1 MTGDMDVIRNQ
12 MLTTKMKQI
21 KRQADPEKEK
31 ALKDACEGFEA
42 IFTKKMIESM
52 RQTLPGDSLFPKS
65 NSIEIFESMYDQHL
79 AEDMADSPSG
89 SGLKEYL
96 YNQLKA
102 TL

>member
-12 MLTTKMKQI
+12 MLTSRMNQV
-21 KRQADPEKEK
+21 RQQAEPEKEQ

-52 RQTLPGDSLFPKS
+52 RQTLPGDGLFPKS

-79 AEDMADSPSG
+79 AEDMAGSSSG
-89 SGLKEYL
+89 SGLKQYL
-96 YNQLKA
+96 YDQLKA
-102 TL
+102 SL